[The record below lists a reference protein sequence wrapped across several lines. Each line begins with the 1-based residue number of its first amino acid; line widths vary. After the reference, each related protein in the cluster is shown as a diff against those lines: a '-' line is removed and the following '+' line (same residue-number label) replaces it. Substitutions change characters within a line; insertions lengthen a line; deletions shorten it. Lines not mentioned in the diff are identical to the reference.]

1 MSCDFSWELA
11 QLKEAESIGD
21 LAKIQ
26 AEDGLGKAYVL
37 VYAGLCLGLG
47 AKLAVNPSLEAQL
60 GIHASHGFAP
70 RPRHAHEPKVV
81 IKSACRTRHYTCRW
95 VVCSGDETMRGMDAE
110 LSPHG
115 WVHGVFHPL
124 SKPPAHQ

>member
-26 AEDGLGKAYVL
+26 AEDGRGKTYVL
-37 VYAGLCLGLG
+37 GCAGLCLDLG
-47 AKLAVNPSLEAQL
+47 AKLAVNPSL
-60 GIHASHGFAP
+60 
-70 RPRHAHEPKVV
+70 
-81 IKSACRTRHYTCRW
+81 
-95 VVCSGDETMRGMDAE
+95 DAE
-110 LSPHG
+110 LSPQG